1 MTFDEIQ
8 LMWQQDSNIDD
19 AEIDIAS
26 LQIPQLHAK
35 YMKLFSDFYFKRK
48 QIEIKIKTLRREKF
62 EYYTG
67 KADPQIY
74 AEKPFDLKILKSE
87 VNMYIESDEDIN
99 NLQLKI
105 ESFDV
110 IINYLES
117 VLKMISNRT
126 YQIKNVIEWRKFS
139 HGIA

>member
-8 LMWQQDSNIDD
+8 LMWQQDSNINDD
-19 AEIDIAS
+19 EIDIAS

-67 KADPQIY
+67 KADPKIY

-139 HGIA
+139 NGIT